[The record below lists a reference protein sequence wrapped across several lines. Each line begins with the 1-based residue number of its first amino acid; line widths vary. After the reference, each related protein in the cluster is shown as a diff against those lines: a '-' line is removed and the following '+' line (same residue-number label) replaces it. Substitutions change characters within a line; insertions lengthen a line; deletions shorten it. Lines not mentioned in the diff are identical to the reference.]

1 MSNFKTIVS
10 KMTISLTCILAIFIV
25 IGYTFYDIPQSSFA
39 QTSSSSLSSSSN
51 LLSYENPT
59 YGITIQYPS
68 DWMAST
74 NQLPTYNSIIGFYS
88 PLESLSDVLPVE
100 LALSI
105 TTYTNNI
112 SLDEYTKITRTALE
126 QQGMKITGSESTTLA
141 GNPAQKITFS
151 PGNQIAQNSPVE
163 FKFMQIF
170 TTIGNK
176 VYSLS
181 YNAEASKFSTHLD
194 TIQQMLDS
202 LKIEQQPSI

>member
-1 MSNFKTIVS
+1 MNHFKTIVS
-10 KMTISLTCILAIFIV
+10 TIMVSTTFILASFIA
-25 IGYTFYDIPQSSFA
+25 IGDTFYDVPKSAIAQSS
-39 QTSSSSLSSSSN
+39 TSSS

-68 DWMAST
+68 NWMAST

-100 LALSI
+100 FALSI

-126 QQGMKITGSESTTLA
+126 QQGMEISESSATTLA
-141 GNPAQKITFS
+141 GNPAHKITFS
-151 PGNQIAQNSPVE
+151 PGDQIAQNSPVE

-170 TTIGNK
+170 TIIGNK

-181 YNAEASKFSTHLD
+181 YNAEASKFSTHLN

-202 LKIEQQPSI
+202 VKIQQPSPPST

>member
-1 MSNFKTIVS
+1 MNHFKTIVS
-10 KMTISLTCILAIFIV
+10 TIMVSTTFILASFIV
-25 IGYTFYDIPQSSFA
+25 IGDTFYDVPKSAIA
-39 QTSSSSLSSSSN
+39 QSSSSSS

-68 DWMAST
+68 NWMAST

-100 LALSI
+100 FALSI

-126 QQGMKITGSESTTLA
+126 QQGMEISESSATTLA
-141 GNPAQKITFS
+141 GNPAHKITFS
-151 PGNQIAQNSPVE
+151 PGDQIAQNSPVE

-170 TTIGNK
+170 TIIGNK

-181 YNAEASKFSTHLD
+181 YNAEASKFSTHLN

-202 LKIEQQPSI
+202 VKIQQPSPPST

>member
-1 MSNFKTIVS
+1 MISTVS
-10 KMTISLTCILAIFIV
+10 ILASFIV
-25 IGYTFYDIPQSSFA
+25 IGYTVFDITQLAIAQSS
-39 QTSSSSLSSSSN
+39 SPSPN

-59 YGITIQYPS
+59 YGITLQYPS

-100 LALSI
+100 FALSI
-105 TTYTNNI
+105 TPYKNNI
-112 SLDEYTKITRTALE
+112 SLDEYTNTTSTALE
-126 QQGMKITGSESTTLA
+126 QQGMKIDESSATTLA
-141 GNPAQKITFS
+141 GHPAHKITFS
-151 PGNQIAQNSPVE
+151 PGDQIAQNSPVE

-170 TTIGNK
+170 TIIGNK

-181 YNAEASKFSTHLD
+181 YNAEASKFSTHLN

-202 LKIEQQPSI
+202 MKIQQPSPPST

>member
-1 MSNFKTIVS
+1 MNHFKKLVPTMMISN
-10 KMTISLTCILAIFIV
+10 LCILASVIV
-25 IGYTFYDIPQSSFA
+25 IGHTFYDIPQPAIA
-39 QTSSSSLSSSSN
+39 QSSSPSN
-51 LLSYENPT
+51 LLTYENPT

-68 DWMAST
+68 NWMASS

-88 PLESLSDVLPVE
+88 PLENLSDVLPVE
-100 LALSI
+100 FALSI

-112 SLDEYTKITRTALE
+112 SLDEYTKITSTALE
-126 QQGMKITGSESTTLA
+126 QQGMEITGSESTTLA

-181 YNAEASKFSTHLD
+181 YNAEASKFSTHLNI
-194 TIQQMLDS
+194 IQQMLDS

>member
-1 MSNFKTIVS
+1 MNHFKTIVP
-10 KMTISLTCILAIFIV
+10 TIMVSTTCILASFIV
-25 IGYTFYDIPQSSFA
+25 VGHTFYNVPQSAIA
-39 QTSSSSLSSSSN
+39 QSSSSSS

-59 YGITIQYPS
+59 YGIKIQYPS
-68 DWMAST
+68 NWMAST

-100 LALSI
+100 FALSI
-105 TTYTNNI
+105 TTYATNI

-126 QQGMKITGSESTTLA
+126 QQGMEISESSATTLA
-141 GNPAQKITFS
+141 GNPAHKITFS
-151 PGNQIAQNSPVE
+151 PGDQIAQNSPVE

-170 TTIGNK
+170 TIIGNK

-181 YNAEASKFSTHLD
+181 YNAEASKFSTHLN

-202 LKIEQQPSI
+202 VKIQQPSPPST

>member
-1 MSNFKTIVS
+1 MNHFKTIVS
-10 KMTISLTCILAIFIV
+10 TIMVSTTIILASFIV
-25 IGYTFYDIPQSSFA
+25 IGDTFYDVPKSAIA
-39 QTSSSSLSSSSN
+39 QSSSSSS

-68 DWMAST
+68 NWMTST

-100 LALSI
+100 FALSI

-126 QQGMKITGSESTTLA
+126 QQGMEISESSATTLA
-141 GNPAQKITFS
+141 GNPAHKITFS
-151 PGNQIAQNSPVE
+151 PGDQIAQNSPVV

-170 TTIGNK
+170 TIIGNK

-181 YNAEASKFSTHLD
+181 YNAEASKFSTHLN

-202 LKIEQQPSI
+202 VKIQQPSPPST

>member
-1 MSNFKTIVS
+1 MNDFKTIVS
-10 KMTISLTCILAIFIV
+10 TIMISTICILGSFIV
-25 IGYTFYDIPQSSFA
+25 IGHTFYDIPQLTSAQSS
-39 QTSSSSLSSSSN
+39 QSS

-59 YGITIQYPS
+59 YGIKIQYPS
-68 DWMAST
+68 NWMASA

-100 LALSI
+100 FALSI

-126 QQGMKITGSESTTLA
+126 QQGMEITESESTTLA
-141 GNPAQKITFS
+141 GNPAHKITFS
-151 PGNQIAQNSPVE
+151 PGDQIAQNSPVE

-194 TIQQMLDS
+194 TIQQMLNS
-202 LKIEQQPSI
+202 VKIQ

>member
-1 MSNFKTIVS
+1 MNHFKTIVS
-10 KMTISLTCILAIFIV
+10 TIMLSTTFILASFIV
-25 IGYTFYDIPQSSFA
+25 IGHTYYDVPQLAIA
-39 QTSSSSLSSSSN
+39 QSSSSSS

-59 YGITIQYPS
+59 YGIKIQYPS
-68 DWMAST
+68 NWMAST

-100 LALSI
+100 FALSI

-112 SLDEYTKITRTALE
+112 SLDEYTKITSTALE
-126 QQGMKITGSESTTLA
+126 QQGMEISESTATTLA
-141 GNPAQKITFS
+141 GNPAHKITFS
-151 PGNQIAQNSPVE
+151 PGDQIAQNSPVE

-170 TTIGNK
+170 TIIGNK

-181 YNAEASKFSTHLD
+181 YNAEASKFSTHLN

-202 LKIEQQPSI
+202 VKIQQQSPPST

>member
-1 MSNFKTIVS
+1 MDHFKTIVS
-10 KMTISLTCILAIFIV
+10 TIMLSTICILASFIV
-25 IGYTFYDIPQSSFA
+25 IGHTIYEIPPLAIAQSS
-39 QTSSSSLSSSSN
+39 SSSSL
-51 LLSYENPT
+51 LTYENPT
-59 YGITIQYPS
+59 HGIKIQYPS
-68 DWMAST
+68 NWMAST

-100 LALSI
+100 FALSI

-126 QQGMKITGSESTTLA
+126 QQGMEITGSESTTLV
-141 GNPAQKITFS
+141 GNPAHKITFS
-151 PGNQIAQNSPVE
+151 PGDQIAQNSPVE

-181 YNAEASKFSTHLD
+181 YNAEASKFSTHLN
-194 TIQQMLDS
+194 TVQQMLDS
-202 LKIEQQPSI
+202 LKIQQPSPST

>member
-1 MSNFKTIVS
+1 MNHFKTIVS
-10 KMTISLTCILAIFIV
+10 AIMVSTTCILASFIV
-25 IGYTFYDIPQSSFA
+25 IGHTFFYVPQSAIA
-39 QTSSSSLSSSSN
+39 QSSPSSS

-59 YGITIQYPS
+59 YGIKIQYPS
-68 DWMAST
+68 NWMAST

-100 LALSI
+100 FSLSI
-105 TTYTNNI
+105 TPYTNNI
-112 SLDEYTKITRTALE
+112 SLDEYTKITSTALE
-126 QQGMKITGSESTTLA
+126 QQGMEITESETTTLA
-141 GNPAQKITFS
+141 GNPAHKITFS
-151 PGNQIAQNSPVE
+151 PGDQIAQNSPIE

-194 TIQQMLDS
+194 TIQQMLNS
-202 LKIEQQPSI
+202 LKIQQPSPPST

>member
-1 MSNFKTIVS
+1 MVS
-10 KMTISLTCILAIFIV
+10 TTFILASFIV
-25 IGYTFYDIPQSSFA
+25 IGDTFYGVPKSAIA
-39 QTSSSSLSSSSN
+39 QSSSSSS

-68 DWMAST
+68 NWMAST

-100 LALSI
+100 FALSI

-126 QQGMKITGSESTTLA
+126 QQGMEISESSSTTLA
-141 GNPAQKITFS
+141 GNPAHKITFS
-151 PGNQIAQNSPVE
+151 PGDQIAQNSPVE

-170 TTIGNK
+170 TITGNK

-181 YNAEASKFSTHLD
+181 YNAEASKFSTHLN

-202 LKIEQQPSI
+202 VKIQQPSPPST

>member
-1 MSNFKTIVS
+1 MNHFKTIVS
-10 KMTISLTCILAIFIV
+10 TIMVSTTFILASFIA
-25 IGYTFYDIPQSSFA
+25 IGDTFYDVPKSAIAQSS
-39 QTSSSSLSSSSN
+39 TSSS

-68 DWMAST
+68 NWMAST

-100 LALSI
+100 FALSI

-126 QQGMKITGSESTTLA
+126 QQGMEISESSATTLA
-141 GNPAQKITFS
+141 GNPAHKITFS
-151 PGNQIAQNSPVE
+151 PGDQIAQNSPVE

-170 TTIGNK
+170 TITGNK

-181 YNAEASKFSTHLD
+181 YNAEASKFSTHLN

-202 LKIEQQPSI
+202 VKIQQPSPPST

>member
-1 MSNFKTIVS
+1 MNHFKTIVS
-10 KMTISLTCILAIFIV
+10 AIMVSSTCILASFIV
-25 IGYTFYDIPQSSFA
+25 IGHTFFYVPQSAIA
-39 QTSSSSLSSSSN
+39 QSSPSSS

-59 YGITIQYPS
+59 YGIKIQYPS
-68 DWMAST
+68 NWMAST

-100 LALSI
+100 FSLSI
-105 TTYTNNI
+105 TPYTNNI
-112 SLDEYTKITRTALE
+112 SLDEYTKITSTALE
-126 QQGMKITGSESTTLA
+126 QQGMEITESETTTLA
-141 GNPAQKITFS
+141 GNPAHKITFS
-151 PGNQIAQNSPVE
+151 PGDQIAQNSPIE

-194 TIQQMLDS
+194 TIQQMLNS
-202 LKIEQQPSI
+202 LKIQQPSPPST

>member
-1 MSNFKTIVS
+1 MNHFKTIVY
-10 KMTISLTCILAIFIV
+10 TIMVSTTFILASFIV
-25 IGYTFYDIPQSSFA
+25 IGDTFYGVPKSAIA
-39 QTSSSSLSSSSN
+39 QSSSSSS

-68 DWMAST
+68 NWMAST

-100 LALSI
+100 FALSI

-126 QQGMKITGSESTTLA
+126 QQGMEISESSATTLA
-141 GNPAQKITFS
+141 GNPAHKITFS
-151 PGNQIAQNSPVE
+151 PGDQIAQNSPVE

-170 TTIGNK
+170 TITGNK

-181 YNAEASKFSTHLD
+181 YNAEASKFSTHLN

-202 LKIEQQPSI
+202 VKIQQPSPPST

>member
-1 MSNFKTIVS
+1 MNHFKTIVS
-10 KMTISLTCILAIFIV
+10 TIMVSTTIILASFIV
-25 IGYTFYDIPQSSFA
+25 IGDTFYDVPKSAIA
-39 QTSSSSLSSSSN
+39 QSSSSSS

-68 DWMAST
+68 NWMTST

-100 LALSI
+100 FALSI
-105 TTYTNNI
+105 TTYTTNI
-112 SLDEYTKITRTALE
+112 SLDEYSKITRTALE
-126 QQGMKITGSESTTLA
+126 QQGMEISESSATTLA
-141 GNPAQKITFS
+141 GNPAHKITFL
-151 PGNQIAQNSPVE
+151 PGDQIAQNSPVE

-170 TTIGNK
+170 TIIGNK

-181 YNAEASKFSTHLD
+181 YNAEASKFSTHLN

-202 LKIEQQPSI
+202 VKIQQPSPPST